1 MKILELKTVRRLLG
15 NYGER
20 VACRH
25 LKRCGYRIEKRNFVA
40 DSHEIDI
47 IASNKEYLVFVEVK
61 TRTLGKENPN
71 EPRPASSVTPEK
83 QRAIIGA
90 SKFYTAFNP
99 TRKKKRF
106 DIIEIYVKQDFKRK
120 IVAEI
125 KHLQNAFNANTAFTY
140 RKDQPK

>member
-1 MKILELKTVRRLLG
+1 MKILELKTIKRLLG

-20 VACRH
+20 VACRY
-25 LKRCGYRIEKRNFVA
+25 LKRNGYRIEKRNFVG

-47 IASNKEYLVFVEVK
+47 IASDKETMLFVEVK

-83 QRAIIGA
+83 QRAIISTA
-90 SKFYTAFNP
+90 KMYAAFNP

-106 DIIEIYVKQDFKRK
+106 DIIEVYVKEKSKRNR
-120 IVAEI
+120 VAEI
-125 KHLQNAFNANTAFTY
+125 KHLQNAFNANTAFSY
-140 RKDQPK
+140 RKD

>member
-20 VACRH
+20 AACRY
-25 LKRCGYRIEKRNFVA
+25 LKRHGYRIEKRNFVG

-47 IASNKEYLVFVEVK
+47 IASNKEYVVFVEVK

-83 QRAIIGA
+83 QRAIISA
-90 SKFYTAFNP
+90 SKIYSAFNP
-99 TRKKKRF
+99 TNKKKRF
-106 DIIEIYVKQDFKRK
+106 DIIEVYINQNSKRK
-120 IVAEI
+120 RVAEI
-125 KHLQNAFNANTAFTY
+125 KHLQSAFNANTAFTY
-140 RKDQPK
+140 RKDY